1 MREAIDSL
9 LPLSDVPPAVAE
21 HIRPELGRVA
31 EEMIAEIQLGV
42 PEYARP
48 EDADYLD
55 ALRLGVVQALH
66 QFVDRIADPR
76 VTWEP
81 VDKVYRHLGRIEAH
95 EGRSLDALQ
104 SALRLGAR
112 VAWRRL
118 AEQSEILAIPP
129 RVLARLGEALFLFLD
144 EIATAAAAGYAEA
157 SARVA
162 GELDRR
168 RLRLLDLVLAEP
180 AASPEAIADLAHTA
194 QWRTPTTIAAVALDE
209 CAGGGRGVPPSLP
222 PDVLVD
228 LNRRKS
234 CLLVPDPEGPGRMR
248 VLERALRG
256 WVAVIGPAEPL
267 AGAARSL
274 RWAREALALAQRG
287 VIAADRLVR
296 CDDHLAEL
304 VILRDEDLV
313 ARLARTRLAPLAALR
328 PAQRD
333 RLAETMLAWLQTAG
347 GAPRVARRLHVHP
360 QTVRYRL
367 RELERLFGDA
377 MSDPELRFELE
388 LALRARHLLA

>member
-1 MREAIDSL
+1 MTETLESL
-9 LPLSDVPPAVAE
+9 PPLCDVPAAIAE
-21 HIRPELGRVA
+21 RIRPQLGNVA
-31 EEMIAEIQLGV
+31 EEMITEIQLGV

-48 EDADYLD
+48 ENRDYLD

-118 AEQSEILAIPP
+118 AEQSGQAAISPH
-129 RVLARLGEALFLFLD
+129 VLSRLGEAMFLYLD

-157 SARVA
+157 RARVA

-168 RLRLLDLVLAEP
+168 RLRLLDLILAEP
-180 AASPEAIADLAHTA
+180 AASPDAIADLAHTA
-194 QWRTPTTIAAVALDE
+194 QWRPPATIAAVALDD
-209 CAGGGRGVPPSLP
+209 CPDRPMPPSLP

-248 VLERALRG
+248 VLEQALQG
-256 WVAVIGPAEPL
+256 WAAVIGPTEPL
-267 AGAARSL
+267 SGAARSL
-274 RWAREALALAQRG
+274 RWARDALALTHRG
-287 VIAADRLVR
+287 IIPADRLVR
-296 CDDHLAEL
+296 CTDHLADL
-304 VILRDEDLV
+304 VVLRDEDLV
-313 ARLARTRLAPLAALR
+313 RRLATTRLAPLADLR

-333 RLAETMLAWLQTAG
+333 RLAETLLAWLQNAG
-347 GAPRVARRLHVHP
+347 RAPRVAERLHVHP

-377 MSDPELRFELE
+377 MTDPDLRLEFE
-388 LALRARHLLA
+388 LALRARRLLG